1 MNLQYKVVQ
10 FLSFYITKFDA
21 MMLKTKEQ
29 YVNTSL
35 SEKWKVRASIP
46 LQNLLIVHDYL
57 PIWHLDK
64 MMLMNVVKNKM
75 IVLRNTSFLFELFQI
90 GHLY

>member
-1 MNLQYKVVQ
+1 MSLYLQNRDIQ
-10 FLSFYITKFDA
+10 LALNEIPKFDA
-21 MMLKTKEQ
+21 MILKTKEQ
-29 YVNTSL
+29 YVNTSF

-75 IVLRNTSFLFELFQI
+75 IV
-90 GHLY
+90 